1 MTHKDEYLRGFVDI
15 SVLAAASTLEILLF
29 LASWSKLLYVMLPGS
44 AQSFIYSHILY
55 NVPVLYWM
63 WSCLPNVHDDPALPF
78 LVFIGPLAIFA
89 YVVLASGIWLK
100 YQLRNLWVAMAK
112 AKEQARVAR
121 FTGRSSSQSIGFGS
135 IFNTGSGNVSLAQTM
150 GSRPRSTP
158 GRKNF
163 AEGPVGKI
171 GMMVASQLLVLLI
184 MRTIFG

>member
-1 MTHKDEYLRGFVDI
+1 MMHKDEYIKDSVDI
-15 SVLAAASTLEILLF
+15 AVLAIASMLEILLF
-29 LASWSKLLYVMLPGS
+29 LASWTKLLYTTLPDS
-44 AQSFIYSHILY
+44 AQSFIDSHILY

-63 WSCLPNVHDDPALPF
+63 WSCLPNVHDDPTLPF
-78 LVFIGPLAIFA
+78 AVFISPLAIFA

-112 AKEQARVAR
+112 AKEQERVKR

-158 GRKNF
+158 GRQNF
-163 AEGPVGKI
+163 VESPVGKI
-171 GMMVASQLLVLLI
+171 GMMVPGQLLVLLI
-184 MRTIFG
+184 TRIIFG